1 MNFNQLLCV
10 AACACL
16 ALPVWAHVE
25 SSTFRPESHAP
36 AGVMSDHLHVKGE
49 WMFGYRYL
57 TSEYRGLYQ
66 GSSSITPEQAG
77 AAGYSMVGRTMSM
90 EMHMLDIMYAV
101 SDQVTL
107 MLMPMHMSMDMT
119 MEGTGTMPMG
129 GMQGMA
135 HNSGHSMTMGD
146 SMMGDPVMDDSM
158 MDDHM
163 MGSMSHS
170 HGTSGWGDTNVSALI
185 RLHASEG
192 HSLHLTLGITVPTGS
207 VDEKKPNG
215 MFEHYGMQLGSGT
228 WDLVPN
234 LTYTGYRDRV
244 SWGVQVGGTERLES
258 ANDSGFAFGD
268 QRFATGWL
276 GYRVAPWLSATV
288 RIEYEYEDQLSGEY
302 NGAYPR
308 KSPGDDIDNYGGEFV
323 TAGIGFNAVA
333 QRGPLAGMRLGL
345 EWESRVDESYNGIQL
360 GAEDGWNLSLSYAF

>member
-36 AGVMSDHLHVKGE
+36 AGVMSDHLHAKGE

-77 AAGYSMVGRTMSM
+77 AAGYSMVGRSMSM
-90 EMHMLDIMYAV
+90 DMHMLDIMYAV
-101 SDQVTL
+101 SDRVTL
-107 MLMPMHMSMDMT
+107 MFMPMHMSMDMT
-119 MEGTGTMPMG
+119 MEGTGAMPME
-129 GMQGMA
+129 GMHGMA
-135 HNSGHSMTMGD
+135 DDMGADMMGGH
-146 SMMGDPVMDDSM
+146 MMGDQ
-158 MDDHM
+158 M
-163 MGSMSHS
+163 MGSMTHS
-170 HGTSGWGDTNVSALI
+170 HGTSGWGDTNISALI
-185 RLHASEG
+185 RLHGSDG
-192 HSLHLTLGITVPTGS
+192 HNLHLTLGISAPTGS

-244 SWGVQVGGTERLES
+244 SWGAQIGGTERLES

-288 RIEYEYEDQLSGEY
+288 RLEYEYEDQLSGEY

-308 KSPGDDIDNYGGEFV
+308 KSPGDDVANYGGEFM

>member
-10 AACACL
+10 GVCVCL
-16 ALPVWAHVE
+16 AMPVWAHVE

-36 AGVMSDHLHVKGE
+36 AGVMADHLHAKGG

-66 GSSSITPEQAG
+66 GSSSITLEQAG
-77 AAGYSMVGRTMSM
+77 AAGYSMVGRSMSM
-90 EMHMLDIMYAV
+90 KMHMLDIMYAV
-101 SDQVTL
+101 SDRVTL

-129 GMQGMA
+129 GMHGMA
-135 HNSGHSMTMGD
+135 HHSDAGITMGD
-146 SMMGDPVMDDSM
+146 SMMDDSM
-158 MDDHM
+158 MGWM
-163 MGSMSHS
+163 THS

-185 RLHASEG
+185 RLYAFEG
-192 HSLHLTLGITVPTGS
+192 HSLHLTLGISVPTGS

-215 MFEHYGMQLGSGT
+215 MLEHYGMQLGSGT
-228 WDLVPN
+228 WDLAPN

-244 SWGVQVGGTERLES
+244 SWGVQMGGTERLES
-258 ANDSGFAFGD
+258 ANASGFAFVD

-276 GYRVAPWLSATV
+276 GYRLAPWLSVTV
-288 RIEYEYEDQLSGEY
+288 RLEYEYEDQLSGEY
-302 NGAYPR
+302 NAAYPR
-308 KSPGDDIDNYGGEFV
+308 KSPGDELGNYGGEFV
-323 TAGIGFNAVA
+323 TAATGFNAVA
-333 QRGPLAGMRLGL
+333 RRGPLAGVRLGL

-360 GAEDGWNLSLSYAF
+360 GAEDGWSLSLSYAL